1 MPPPVV
7 SKSAPQGIAP
17 VSGKRF
23 CFAYPLDFTDAH
35 QLAAS
40 GGTDQLV
47 IAGDPNQRWN
57 FVNIGFVS
65 DGPFLIQLN
74 MSRLGGG
81 LFFNPISSETLLGQL
96 DRPGFLPFPIEILG
110 SESIT
115 VVLTNDNGAVAND
128 VRLTFWGFRDLEA
141 AGC

>member
-7 SKSAPQGIAP
+7 KSQLEAAP

-23 CFAYPLDFTDAH
+23 CFAYPLDFVDSYE
-35 QLAAS
+35 LAAS
-40 GGTDQLV
+40 GGVQQLV
-47 IAGDPNQRWN
+47 LAGIPGQRWQ

-65 DGPFLIQLN
+65 DGPFLLQLN

-96 DRPGFLPFPIEILG
+96 DRPGFLPFPIEVLG

-115 VVLTNDNGAVAND
+115 FQLTNDNGAVANA
-128 VRLTFWGFRDLEA
+128 VRIVMWGFRDMESS
-141 AGC
+141 C